1 MTKLSRAVI
10 ACDVAGVAFSAGG
23 VGGRRA
29 PELLAQVLNEV
40 GCLGSTGPGGQYA
53 QSLGG
58 MARHGRAR

>member
-1 MTKLSRAVI
+1 
-10 ACDVAGVAFSAGG
+10 VAFSAGG
-23 VGGRRA
+23 DGGRRA

-58 MARHGRAR
+58 MARHRRAR